1 VVGNIHTFQEHEL
14 SSNPGFCLPCQI
26 DASSKPKYQPI
37 VIASEINEKEIEEQ
51 YKDSSTE
58 IVVKEL
64 SIAKANYVLTNNVSL
79 NSGILIAADSMLE
92 FESQSLG
99 KPLNAENAI
108 ARWQKMRG
116 KSGILHTGHTVI
128 RLDNKQTITR
138 VVSTKVEF
146 ANVDDKEIIDYVAT
160 KEPLNVAG
168 AFTIDSLGAAFV
180 KEVQGDH
187 SNVIGLS
194 LPALREIV
202 RELGLSWTSLW
213 EMA

>member
-1 VVGNIHTFQEHEL
+1 MSFPVILASASPARLMLLRSQNI
-14 SSNPGFCLPCQI
+14 
-26 DASSKPKYQPI
+26 QPI
-37 VIASEINEKEIEEQ
+37 VIASEINEKEIEQ
-51 YKDSSTE
+51 LYKDSSTE

>member
-1 VVGNIHTFQEHEL
+1 MSFPVILASASPARLMLLRSQNI
-14 SSNPGFCLPCQI
+14 
-26 DASSKPKYQPI
+26 QPI
-37 VIASEINEKEIEEQ
+37 VIASEINEKEIEE
-51 YKDSSTE
+51 KFKNSPTSE
-58 IVVKEL
+58 VVKEL
-64 SIAKANYVLTNNVSL
+64 SNAKANYVLNNNVSL
-79 NSGILIAADSMLE
+79 NNGILIAADSMLE

-99 KPLNAENAI
+99 KPITAENAI
-108 ARWQKMRG
+108 NRWKQMRG

-128 RLDNKQTITR
+128 RLDNKNTITR

-146 ANVDDKEIIDYVAT
+146 ANLDDQEIIDYVAT

-180 KEVQGDH
+180 KEVKGDH

-194 LPALREIV
+194 LPTLREIV

>member
-1 VVGNIHTFQEHEL
+1 MSFPVILASASPARLMLLRSQNI
-14 SSNPGFCLPCQI
+14 
-26 DASSKPKYQPI
+26 QPI

-194 LPALREIV
+194 LPALREMV

>member
-1 VVGNIHTFQEHEL
+1 MSFPVILASASPARLMLLRSQNI
-14 SSNPGFCLPCQI
+14 
-26 DASSKPKYQPI
+26 QPI

-51 YKDSSTE
+51 LKDSSTE

-146 ANVDDKEIIDYVAT
+146 ANIDDKEIIDYVAT

>member
-1 VVGNIHTFQEHEL
+1 MSFPVILASASPARLMLLRSQNI
-14 SSNPGFCLPCQI
+14 
-26 DASSKPKYQPI
+26 QPI

-51 YKDSSTE
+51 LKDSSTE

-79 NSGILIAADSMLE
+79 NTGILIAADSMLE
-92 FESQSLG
+92 FESKSLG
-99 KPLNAENAI
+99 KPLDAENAI

-116 KSGILHTGHTVI
+116 KSGILRTGHTVI

>member
-1 VVGNIHTFQEHEL
+1 MSFPVILASASPARLMLLRSQNI
-14 SSNPGFCLPCQI
+14 
-26 DASSKPKYQPI
+26 QPI
-37 VIASEINEKEIEEQ
+37 VIASEINEKEIEEK

-79 NSGILIAADSMLE
+79 NTGILIAADSMLE

-128 RLDNKQTITR
+128 RLDNRQTITR
-138 VVSTKVEF
+138 VISTKVEF
-146 ANVDDKEIIDYVAT
+146 ANVDDKEILDYVAT
-160 KEPLNVAG
+160 GEPLNVAG

-180 KEVQGDH
+180 KEVHGDH

>member
-1 VVGNIHTFQEHEL
+1 MSFPVILASASTARLMLLRSQNI
-14 SSNPGFCLPCQI
+14 
-26 DASSKPKYQPI
+26 QPI

-92 FESQSLG
+92 FESESLG

-146 ANVDDKEIIDYVAT
+146 ANVDDKEILDYVAT
-160 KEPLNVAG
+160 SEPLNVAG

>member
-1 VVGNIHTFQEHEL
+1 MSFPVILASASPARLMLLRSQNI
-14 SSNPGFCLPCQI
+14 
-26 DASSKPKYQPI
+26 QPI

-128 RLDNKQTITR
+128 RLDNKQKITR

>member
-1 VVGNIHTFQEHEL
+1 MSFPVILASASPARLMLLRSQNI
-14 SSNPGFCLPCQI
+14 
-26 DASSKPKYQPI
+26 QPI

-79 NSGILIAADSMLE
+79 NTGILIAADSMLE

-116 KSGILHTGHTVI
+116 KSGVLHTGHTVI
-128 RLDNKQTITR
+128 RLDNKETITR

-146 ANVDDKEIIDYVAT
+146 ANVDDKEILDYVAT
-160 KEPLNVAG
+160 NEPLNVAG

>member
-1 VVGNIHTFQEHEL
+1 MSFPVILASASPARLMLLRSQNI
-14 SSNPGFCLPCQI
+14 
-26 DASSKPKYQPI
+26 QPI
-37 VIASEINEKEIEEQ
+37 VIASDIKEKEIEEK

-79 NSGILIAADSMLE
+79 STGILIAADSMLE
-92 FESQSLG
+92 FESESLG

-128 RLDNKQTITR
+128 RLDNLQTITR

-146 ANVDDKEIIDYVAT
+146 ANVDDKEILDYVAT
-160 KEPLNVAG
+160 SEPLNVAG

>member
-1 VVGNIHTFQEHEL
+1 MSFPVIL
-14 SSNPGFCLPCQI
+14 
-26 DASSKPKYQPI
+26 ASASPARLMLLRSQKIQPI

>member
-1 VVGNIHTFQEHEL
+1 MSFPVILASASPARLMLLRSQNI
-14 SSNPGFCLPCQI
+14 
-26 DASSKPKYQPI
+26 QPI

-51 YKDSSTE
+51 LKDSSTE

-79 NSGILIAADSMLE
+79 NTGILIAADSMLE

>member
-1 VVGNIHTFQEHEL
+1 MSFPVILASASPARLMLLRSQNI
-14 SSNPGFCLPCQI
+14 
-26 DASSKPKYQPI
+26 QPI
-37 VIASEINEKEIEEQ
+37 VIASEINEKDIEEQ

>member
-1 VVGNIHTFQEHEL
+1 MSFPVILASASPARLMLLRSQNI
-14 SSNPGFCLPCQI
+14 
-26 DASSKPKYQPI
+26 QPI

-64 SIAKANYVLTNNVSL
+64 SIAKANYILTNNVSL
-79 NSGILIAADSMLE
+79 NTGILIAADSMLE

-116 KSGILHTGHTVI
+116 KSGVLHTGHTVI

-146 ANVDDKEIIDYVAT
+146 ANVDDKEILDYVAT

>member
-1 VVGNIHTFQEHEL
+1 MSFPVILASASPARLMLLRSQNI
-14 SSNPGFCLPCQI
+14 
-26 DASSKPKYQPI
+26 QPI

-64 SIAKANYVLTNNVSL
+64 SIAKANYVLSNNVSL

-92 FESQSLG
+92 FEFQSLG

-180 KEVQGDH
+180 KEIQGDH

>member
-1 VVGNIHTFQEHEL
+1 MSFPVILASASPARLMLLRSQNI
-14 SSNPGFCLPCQI
+14 
-26 DASSKPKYQPI
+26 QPI

-51 YKDSSTE
+51 YKNSSTE

-128 RLDNKQTITR
+128 RLDNRQTISR
-138 VVSTKVEF
+138 VVSTKVKF

-160 KEPLNVAG
+160 NEPLNVAG

-187 SNVIGLS
+187 SNVLGLS
-194 LPALREIV
+194 LPAIREIV

>member
-1 VVGNIHTFQEHEL
+1 MSFPVILASASPARLMLLRSQNI
-14 SSNPGFCLPCQI
+14 
-26 DASSKPKYQPI
+26 QPI

-51 YKDSSTE
+51 LKDSSTD

-79 NSGILIAADSMLE
+79 NTGILIAADSMLE

-146 ANVDDKEIIDYVAT
+146 ANVDDKEILDYVAT

>member
-1 VVGNIHTFQEHEL
+1 MSFPVILASASPARLMLLRSQNI
-14 SSNPGFCLPCQI
+14 
-26 DASSKPKYQPI
+26 QPI
-37 VIASEINEKEIEEQ
+37 VIASEINEKEIE
-51 YKDSSTE
+51 KKFKNSPTSD
-58 IVVKEL
+58 VVKEL
-64 SIAKANYVLTNNVSL
+64 SNAKANYVLNNNVSL
-79 NSGILIAADSMLE
+79 INGILIAADSMLE

-99 KPLNAENAI
+99 KPITAENAI
-108 ARWQKMRG
+108 NRWKQMRG

-128 RLDNKQTITR
+128 RLDNKNTITR
-138 VVSTKVEF
+138 VISTKVEF
-146 ANVDDKEIIDYVAT
+146 ANLDDQEIIDYVAT

-180 KEVQGDH
+180 KEVKGDH

-194 LPALREIV
+194 LPTLREIV

>member
-1 VVGNIHTFQEHEL
+1 MSFPVILASASPARLMLLRSQNI
-14 SSNPGFCLPCQI
+14 
-26 DASSKPKYQPI
+26 QPI

-146 ANVDDKEIIDYVAT
+146 ANVDDKEILDYVAT
-160 KEPLNVAG
+160 SEPLKVAG

>member
-1 VVGNIHTFQEHEL
+1 MSFPVILASASPARLMLLRSQNI
-14 SSNPGFCLPCQI
+14 
-26 DASSKPKYQPI
+26 QPI
-37 VIASEINEKEIEEQ
+37 VIVSEINEKEIEEQ

-168 AFTIDSLGAAFV
+168 SFTIDSLGAAFV

>member
-1 VVGNIHTFQEHEL
+1 MSFPVILASASPARLMLLRSQNI
-14 SSNPGFCLPCQI
+14 
-26 DASSKPKYQPI
+26 QPI

-194 LPALREIV
+194 LPAIREIV

>member
-1 VVGNIHTFQEHEL
+1 MSFPVILASASPARLMLLRSQNI
-14 SSNPGFCLPCQI
+14 
-26 DASSKPKYQPI
+26 QPI

-51 YKDSSTE
+51 LKESSTE
-58 IVVKEL
+58 IIVKEL

-79 NSGILIAADSMLE
+79 NTGILIAADSMLE

-128 RLDNKQTITR
+128 RLDNRQTITR
-138 VVSTKVEF
+138 VISTKVEF
-146 ANVDDKEIIDYVAT
+146 ANVDDKEILDYVAT
-160 KEPLNVAG
+160 SEPLNVAG

-180 KEVQGDH
+180 KEVHGDH

>member
-1 VVGNIHTFQEHEL
+1 MSFPVILASASPARLMLLRSQNI
-14 SSNPGFCLPCQI
+14 
-26 DASSKPKYQPI
+26 QPI

-128 RLDNKQTITR
+128 RLDSKQTITR

>member
-1 VVGNIHTFQEHEL
+1 MSFPVILASASPARLMLLRSQNI
-14 SSNPGFCLPCQI
+14 
-26 DASSKPKYQPI
+26 QPI

-58 IVVKEL
+58 IIVKEL

-79 NSGILIAADSMLE
+79 TSGILIAADSMLE

>member
-1 VVGNIHTFQEHEL
+1 MSFPVILASASPARLMLLRSQNI
-14 SSNPGFCLPCQI
+14 
-26 DASSKPKYQPI
+26 QPI
-37 VIASEINEKEIEEQ
+37 VIASDINEKEIEEK
-51 YKDSSTE
+51 YRDSSTE

-79 NSGILIAADSMLE
+79 NTGILIAADSMLE
-92 FESQSLG
+92 FESESLG

-146 ANVDDKEIIDYVAT
+146 VNVDDKEILDYVAT
-160 KEPLNVAG
+160 SEPLNVAG

>member
-1 VVGNIHTFQEHEL
+1 MSFPVILASASPARLMLLRSQNI
-14 SSNPGFCLPCQI
+14 
-26 DASSKPKYQPI
+26 QPI
-37 VIASEINEKEIEEQ
+37 VIASDINEKEIEEQ

>member
-1 VVGNIHTFQEHEL
+1 MSFPVILASASPARLMLLRSQNI
-14 SSNPGFCLPCQI
+14 
-26 DASSKPKYQPI
+26 QPI

-79 NSGILIAADSMLE
+79 NSGILIEADSMLE
-92 FESQSLG
+92 FESQNLG